1 MTRLLR
7 GLLIGA
13 AAGAAG
19 TTALN
24 AATYLDMVLR
34 ARPAS
39 STPEKSVEKLAEAVG
54 VTIPGDEKQRA
65 DRVAGLGPMLGI
77 ATGVGVGALVGGAR
91 AAGIRTGG
99 VVGTLLATGVVLIA
113 SNAPMTVLK
122 VTDPRTWS
130 LTDWV
135 SDVVPHLAY
144 GIVTHAAAA
153 AADVPAR

>member
-1 MTRLLR
+1 MTSLLR
-7 GLLIGA
+7 GLLVGA

-54 VTIPGDEKQRA
+54 VPIPGDDEQRSA
-65 DRVAGLGPMLGI
+65 RVAGLGPMLGI
-77 ATGVGVGALVGGAR
+77 ATGVGVGALVGVAR

-99 VVGTLLATGVVLIA
+99 VVGTLLAAGVALVA
-113 SNAPMTVLK
+113 SNAPMTALG

-130 LTDWV
+130 LTDWA
-135 SDVVPHLAY
+135 SDVLPHLAY
-144 GIVTHAAAA
+144 GAVTHATAA
-153 AADVPAR
+153 AADAPAA